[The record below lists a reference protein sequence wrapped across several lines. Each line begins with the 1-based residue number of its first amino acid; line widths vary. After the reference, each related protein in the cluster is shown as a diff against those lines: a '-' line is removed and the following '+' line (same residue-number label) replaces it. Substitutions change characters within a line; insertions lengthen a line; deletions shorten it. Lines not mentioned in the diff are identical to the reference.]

1 MKQGNGISS
10 DLVDL
15 DWVGP
20 KIVWMNIYAFTVY
33 QKGTVYSNMSQR
45 TNFTYFAFIVEN
57 GKLKVESINFTSVGG
72 DTKVPK
78 PDRETASMFMYAIG
92 WNLICVSDDN
102 ANFVFYSFKNY
113 DQVPQTETVQESGY
127 LRHTAFGA
135 IFGGFF

>member
-57 GKLKVESINFTSVGG
+57 GN
-72 DTKVPK
+72 
-78 PDRETASMFMYAIG
+78 
-92 WNLICVSDDN
+92 
-102 ANFVFYSFKNY
+102 
-113 DQVPQTETVQESGY
+113 
-127 LRHTAFGA
+127 
-135 IFGGFF
+135 